1 MKKRL
6 PISVLWC
13 ALLAVLIAGCLY
25 FWLTGGFPGLSGSGT
40 KQYIICP
47 EQIHL
52 EDRQPGSDEIVTFY
66 LVNLSKKEI
75 SVVGED
81 SSCSCAFSE
90 NIPITAP
97 PKETA
102 EIKMRVRFPKDKPVY
117 DQSVSF
123 MVATSKYL
131 EMAPVR
137 ITASVAVPSDP
148 AAEAAGE
155 ADPQDA
161 AASGE
166 EPSACPVDQK
176 PSEEGSSS

>member
-1 MKKRL
+1 MKKQL
-6 PISVLWC
+6 LISVLWC
-13 ALLAVLIAGCLY
+13 TLLAVFIAGCLC

-52 EDRQPGSDEIVTFY
+52 EDRQPGSEEIVTFY

-97 PKETA
+97 PKGTA
-102 EIKMRVRFPKDKPVY
+102 EIKMRVRFPKNKPTY
-117 DQSVSF
+117 DQYVSF
-123 MVATSKYL
+123 MVAGSKYL

-148 AAEAAGE
+148 AAETE
-155 ADPQDA
+155 TDPQDA
-161 AASGE
+161 AISGE
-166 EPSACPVDQK
+166 ESSDEPVEQNR
-176 PSEEGSSS
+176 SEE